1 MVRRAAGEGVRVIVL
16 TSDKYLHALRP
27 YAWLFN
33 KYWGATQEVLVA
45 GFTPPDFEL
54 PPNFS
59 FHSIG
64 KFEDYP
70 IDKWTNAL
78 IKLLGEI
85 EDEAFVLMLED
96 YWITRGVDT
105 RAVKMCHDYTCQFGY
120 VLRID
125 LTTDR
130 LFSYGPC
137 YPGEIPDYGQ
147 LGHLDLI
154 RSDPTNQYHMS
165 MMTAVWRRDNLLKVL
180 QPDWDPWKVELWGTT
195 YLQEHHAHDLLV
207 LGTRQWPIR
216 HTLAYRGGNPTG
228 ADLSQIRPEDVEAMK
243 AEGIL

>member
-1 MVRRAAGEGVRVIVL
+1 VRVIVL

-27 YAWLFN
+27 YAWLFQ
-33 KYWGATQEVLVA
+33 KYWGTSQEVLVA

-64 KFEDYP
+64 PFENYP
-70 IDKWTNAL
+70 VGKWTNAV

-85 EDEAFVLMLED
+85 EDDAFTLMLED
-96 YWITRGVDT
+96 YWITRPVDVRGVE
-105 RAVKMCHDYTCQFGY
+105 MCHAYACQFGY

-125 LTTDR
+125 LTLDR
-130 LFSYGPC
+130 LFAHGPR
-137 YPGEIPDYGQ
+137 YPGDVPDYAY

-154 RSDPTNQYHMS
+154 RSEPTSQYHMS
-165 MMTAVWRRDNLLKVL
+165 LITGMWRRDNLLKVL
-180 QPDWDPWKVELWGTT
+180 RPDWSPWQVELEGTS
-195 YLQEHHAHDLLV
+195 YLAAHHAHDLLV